1 MAEKITFL
9 WPEII
14 MMIGAITCM
23 LMGLSANV
31 AVRRSTLAVAIASLG
46 IAMAA
51 VFVTI
56 DPNFVSTQRLASLS
70 HLSTYVKLAVLVI
83 GGLLLM
89 LAAAVPES
97 LQATRDSEPASG
109 KPFDPTHA
117 LRGEFYAFFLFS
129 LTGVMLC
136 AGASDLVW
144 LFLALELTSLPTYVM
159 IAISRDRLAAQES
172 AVKYFYL
179 GALAVAVFLYGFA
192 LMYGATGCT
201 DFEGI
206 RVYVETTLA
215 AGKSLPALLILG
227 VVLSIVGIGF
237 KIAAA
242 PMQFYAADVYEGAA
256 TPVTAFLAFVP
267 KTAGMVSLILVVG
280 LVTGPGVALPPA
292 VTYLLWIMAAVT
304 MTYGNVMGLMQTN
317 VKRMLAYSSIAHSG
331 YMLVGLLAGRG
342 TASGDMAMANGHAGV
357 LFYLVAYGMGN
368 LGAFA
373 VLTCLQARGEEAQNV
388 EDLSG
393 LSRRNPIL
401 AAVLLVSMLSLVG
414 LPPMVGFVGK
424 IYLFG
429 PAVHEYTLLVVIA
442 VLNSAIS
449 AVYYL
454 RVVSAAYFSEPAKD
468 TQMADTFERRMA
480 AAISAFA
487 AIAIGLGAGILV
499 DFAKS
504 ATAPTTQSRAL
515 IAPPPPVPAP
525 VATPTATPAGT
536 SAARP

>member
-1 MAEKITFL
+1 MMAKITFL

-14 MMIGAITCM
+14 MMIGAVVCM
-23 LMGLSANV
+23 LMGLSINPAI
-31 AVRRSTLAVAIASLG
+31 RRSTKYVAIATLG
-46 IAMAA
+46 IAMAT

-56 DPNFVSTQRLASLS
+56 DPNFIGAQRLASIS
-70 HLSTYVKLAVLVI
+70 HLAIYVKLAVLVV

-97 LQATRDSEPASG
+97 LQATRDSEPGAG
-109 KPFDPTHA
+109 RPFDPTHA

-136 AGASDLVW
+136 GGAGDLVW

-159 IAISRDRLAAQES
+159 IAVSRDRLAAQES

-192 LMYGATGCT
+192 LIYGATGFT

-206 RVYVETTLA
+206 RAFVEATLA
-215 AGKSLPALLILG
+215 GGKPLPAILILG
-227 VVLSIVGIGF
+227 VALAIVGIGF

-280 LVTGPGVALPPA
+280 LVTGPGVALPPI

-304 MTYGNVMGLMQTN
+304 MTYGNVMGLMQSN

-342 TASGDMAMANGHAGV
+342 TESGNLAMANGHAGV

-373 VLTCLQARGEEAQNV
+373 VLTCLKARGEEAQHV
-388 EDLSG
+388 EDLAG

-429 PAVHEYTLLVVIA
+429 PAVHEHTPLVVIA

-454 RVVSAAYFSEPAKD
+454 RIVSAAYFSEPAKD
-468 TQMADTFERRMA
+468 TQLADTFERRMA
-480 AAISAFA
+480 GAISAIA
-487 AIAIGLGAGILV
+487 AIAIGFGAGLLV

-504 ATAPTTQSRAL
+504 ATAPAAPNRAVAAPTT
-515 IAPPPPVPAP
+515 
-525 VATPTATPAGT
+525 TTAELEANST
-536 SAARP
+536 SVARP